1 MFARQ
6 LKTKP
11 RLTGRSE
18 SSGAGGGSQEGDE
31 GFGELHLE
39 VSECGCESGQVSD
52 YEPNGRKAFT
62 STRASNIFIA
72 HVVATKPRGL
82 AVFKGFSTDM
92 DENASDEWN

>member
-1 MFARQ
+1 MTTRMLARQ

-39 VSECGCESGQVSD
+39 VSECGCESG
-52 YEPNGRKAFT
+52 
-62 STRASNIFIA
+62 
-72 HVVATKPRGL
+72 
-82 AVFKGFSTDM
+82 
-92 DENASDEWN
+92 